1 MAIEHEIESP
11 FAMAVRTIGS
21 QSATARLI
29 GKSQST
35 VYLRLKS
42 GKPLW
47 SEDVLAV
54 EAETDRLGDRI
65 SRHDLRPDIYP
76 RDNQAPARAG
86 SLSASEPAR

>member
-47 SEDVLAV
+47 SEDVLVV
-54 EAETDRLGDRI
+54 EAETDRLGDRV

-76 RDNQAPARAG
+76 RDDQAPARAR
-86 SLSASEPAR
+86 SFDASEPAR